1 MFERRYDPDYLA
13 SMDLANDPEP
23 KHKMSLG
30 TALSSVRWAER
41 RAEAETWAREALTAA
56 KRRLAARWM
65 PVVAAAAILT
75 ALVLLGALGG
85 LAAFAAVLALLL
97 AAAVWPL
104 DSTAIIDAISG
115 NTMTSVGTR
124 QGESE
129 RNSWCAVIDAIP
141 TAALALDATGTL
153 LHHNRLAAEMFPR
166 IRSGLPMSQV
176 SRSPDL
182 LVAVDR
188 ALASEEERIDVE
200 LIERVPVERR
210 VAATVSWLARSGKP
224 YAPHV
229 LVTFRD
235 LTEQDRLGQMR
246 ADFIAN
252 ASHEL
257 RTPLASL
264 RAFVETLQ
272 GPARDDANARKRF
285 LQLMASQAER
295 MTRLIDDLL
304 SLSRVEMRVHLPPR
318 GIVELNE
325 TAAYVC
331 QSLEPVAEAAKAK
344 VTLVREGAPARI
356 RGDREEIV
364 QVLQN
369 LIQNAIKHGR
379 EGGNIEVRVGRDAP
393 RGASGAKVWVSV
405 TDEGP
410 GIAPEHLPRLTE
422 RFYRVNVT
430 SSREKGGTGLG
441 LAIVK
446 HILNRH
452 RGELRIA
459 SRLGAGSTFTAS
471 FEELGTAA

>member
-1 MFERRYDPDYLA
+1 
-13 SMDLANDPEP
+13 
-23 KHKMSLG
+23 MSLG
-30 TALSSVRWAER
+30 SALSNVRWTER
-41 RAEAETWAREALTAA
+41 KADLGVWVAATLAAA
-56 KRRLAARWM
+56 KLNLSARWM
-65 PVVAAAAILT
+65 PVVAASGIVV
-75 ALVLLGALGG
+75 ALVLLGELGALAGI
-85 LAAFAAVLALLL
+85 AALVALIFAATA
-97 AAAVWPL
+97 WPL
-104 DSTAIIDAISG
+104 DVSAVLDVLSG
-115 NTMTSVGTR
+115 KQSMVVGAR
-124 QGESE
+124 VGESE
-129 RNSWCAVIDAIP
+129 RNSWRAVIDAIP
-141 TAALALDATGTL
+141 TAALALDDAGTL
-153 LHHNRLAAEMFPR
+153 LHYNRLAAEMFPK
-166 IRSGLPMSQV
+166 IRDGLPMSQV

-182 LVAVDR
+182 LLAVDR
-188 ALASEEERIDVE
+188 ALGSEDERIDVE

-210 VAATVSWLARSGKP
+210 VAATVTRLARSARP
-224 YAPHV
+224 SDPHV

-246 ADFIAN
+246 TDFIAN

-318 GIVELNE
+318 GIVDLNE

-331 QSLEPVAEAAKAK
+331 QSLEPVAEAARSK
-344 VTLVREGAPARI
+344 VTLVKDDAPARI

-369 LIQNAIKHGR
+369 LIQNAIKYGR
-379 EGGNIEVRVGRDAP
+379 EDGTIEVRVGRDAA
-393 RGASGAKVWVSV
+393 RGAAGSKVWVSV
-405 TDEGP
+405 TDDGP

-471 FEELGTAA
+471 FDELGTST

>member
-1 MFERRYDPDYLA
+1 MALVNGSDPKD
-13 SMDLANDPEP
+13 
-23 KHKMSLG
+23 KMSLG
-30 TALSSVRWAER
+30 AAMSYVRWSERKAEV
-41 RAEAETWAREALTAA
+41 EARVTAA
-56 KRRLAARWM
+56 WAATKRRWRARWM
-65 PVVAAAAILT
+65 PIVAAIGILA
-75 ALVLLGALGG
+75 ALVAVGALNGVAALIG
-85 LAAFAAVLALLL
+85 ILVLMLATAT
-97 AAAVWPL
+97 WPL
-104 DSTAIIDAISG
+104 DSTALLDAISG
-115 NTMTSVGTR
+115 NTAPAR
-124 QGESE
+124 ARLEEGE
-129 RNSWCAVIDAIP
+129 RGSWRAVIDAIP
-141 TAALALDATGTL
+141 TAALALDAAGTL
-153 LHHNRLAAEMFPR
+153 VHHNRLAAEMFPK
-166 IRSGLPMSQV
+166 IKSGQPMSQV

-182 LVAVDR
+182 LLAVDR
-188 ALASEEERIDVE
+188 ALALEDRIDVD
-200 LIERVPVERR
+200 LVERVPVERR
-210 VAATVSWLARSGKP
+210 VAATVSRLARTA
-224 YAPHV
+224 APSSPSV

-235 LTEQDRLGQMR
+235 LTEQDRLAQMR

-272 GPARDDANARKRF
+272 GPARDDVNARTRF
-285 LQLMASQAER
+285 LTLMASQAER

-325 TAAYVC
+325 SAQYVF
-331 QSLEPVAEAAKAK
+331 QSIEPMAEAAKMK
-344 VTLVREGAPARI
+344 LSLVPGDAARI

-369 LIQNAIKHGR
+369 LIQNAIKYGR
-379 EGGNIEVRVGRDAP
+379 EGGTIEVRVGRDAA
-393 RGASGAKVWVSV
+393 RGSRDARVWLSV
-405 TDEGP
+405 ADNGP

-422 RFYRVNVT
+422 RFYRVNAA

-446 HILNRH
+446 HIMNRH

-471 FEELGTAA
+471 FEELGTSP

>member
-1 MFERRYDPDYLA
+1 
-13 SMDLANDPEP
+13 
-23 KHKMSLG
+23 MSY
-30 TALSSVRWAER
+30 VRWSERKAEV
-41 RAEAETWAREALTAA
+41 EAWAAATWTAA
-56 KRRLAARWM
+56 KRRWTVRWM
-65 PVVAAAAILT
+65 PIVAAVGILA
-75 ALVLLGALGG
+75 ALVLVGALNGI
-85 LAAFAAVLALLL
+85 AALIGSLVLMLTTAT
-97 AAAVWPL
+97 WPL
-104 DSTAIIDAISG
+104 DSAAILDAISG
-115 NTMTSVGTR
+115 NTAPAR
-124 QGESE
+124 ARLDEGE
-129 RNSWCAVIDAIP
+129 RGSWRAVIDAIP
-141 TAALALDATGTL
+141 TAALALDAAGTL
-153 LHHNRLAAEMFPR
+153 VHHNRLAAEMFPK
-166 IRSGLPMSQV
+166 IKNGQPMSQI

-188 ALASEEERIDVE
+188 ALASEQRIDVD
-200 LIERVPVERR
+200 LVERVPVERR
-210 VAATVSWLARSGKP
+210 VAATVSRLARSLSP
-224 YAPHV
+224 ASPSV

-235 LTEQDRLGQMR
+235 LTEQDRLAQMR

-272 GPARDDANARKRF
+272 GPARDDVNARTRF
-285 LQLMASQAER
+285 LTLMASQAER

-325 TAAYVC
+325 SAQYVF
-331 QSLEPVAEAAKAK
+331 QSLEPMAEAAKVK
-344 VTLVREGAPARI
+344 LSFVRGEAARI

-369 LIQNAIKHGR
+369 LIQNAIKYGR
-379 EGGNIEVRVGRDAP
+379 EDGAIEVRVGRDAP
-393 RGASGAKVWVSV
+393 RGAGDARVWVSV
-405 TDEGP
+405 ADNGP

-422 RFYRVNVT
+422 RFYRVNAA

-446 HILNRH
+446 HIMNRH

-459 SRLGAGSTFTAS
+459 SRQGVGSTFTAS
-471 FEELGTAA
+471 FEELGTSA

>member
-1 MFERRYDPDYLA
+1 
-13 SMDLANDPEP
+13 
-23 KHKMSLG
+23 MSLG
-30 TALSSVRWAER
+30 TALSNVRWTER
-41 RAEAETWAREALTAA
+41 RADLEAWASAALTVAR
-56 KRRLAARWM
+56 RRLAARWM
-65 PVVAAAAILT
+65 PVAAASAIFAT
-75 ALVLLGALGG
+75 LVLLGSLGLIAG
-85 LAAFAAVLALLL
+85 IAAVIALIC

-104 DSTAIIDAISG
+104 DTSAVIDLLSG
-115 NTMTSVGTR
+115 APPMVAVTR
-124 QGESE
+124 ASESE
-129 RNSWCAVIDAIP
+129 RNSWRAVIDAIP
-141 TAALALDATGTL
+141 TAALALDGAGTI
-153 LHHNRLAAEMFPR
+153 LHYNRLAAEMFPKVR
-166 IRSGLPMSQV
+166 GGLPMSQV

-188 ALASEEERIDVE
+188 ALASEEERVDVE
-200 LIERVPVERR
+200 LTERVPVERR
-210 VAATVSWLARSGKP
+210 VAVTVSRLARSVRP
-224 YAPHV
+224 SAPHV

-246 ADFIAN
+246 TDFIAN

-285 LQLMASQAER
+285 LQLMAHQAER

-318 GIVELNE
+318 GIVDLNE

-331 QSLEPVAEAAKAK
+331 QSLEPVAEAGKAK
-344 VTLVREGAPARI
+344 VTLVKDDTPARI

-369 LIQNAIKHGR
+369 LIQNAIKYGR
-379 EGGNIEVRVGRDAP
+379 EEGTIEIRVGRDAP

-405 TDEGP
+405 TDDGP

-422 RFYRVNVT
+422 RFYRVSVA

-459 SRLGAGSTFTAS
+459 SRLGAGSSFTAS
-471 FEELGTAA
+471 FDEIGGAA

>member
-1 MFERRYDPDYLA
+1 
-13 SMDLANDPEP
+13 
-23 KHKMSLG
+23 MSLG
-30 TALSSVRWAER
+30 TALSNVRWAER
-41 RAEAETWAREALTAA
+41 KAEVGLWVSAAWAAA

-65 PVVAAAAILT
+65 PTAAAVGIL
-75 ALVLLGALGG
+75 AMLVMLGELHG
-85 LAAFAAVLALLL
+85 LAAFGGALLL
-97 AAAVWPL
+97 LLATAAWPL
-104 DSTAIIDAISG
+104 DSIAFIESLSG
-115 NTMTSVGTR
+115 SAAASSINRAATDDRKTWR
-124 QGESE
+124 
-129 RNSWCAVIDAIP
+129 AVVDAIP
-141 TAALALDATGTL
+141 TAALALDGAGTL
-153 LHHNRLAAEMFPR
+153 VHHNRLATEMFPK
-166 IRSGLPMSQV
+166 IKSGQPMSQV

-188 ALASEEERIDVE
+188 VLASDERIDVD
-200 LIERVPVERR
+200 LVERVPVERR
-210 VAATVSWLARSGKP
+210 VAATVSRLEGSSASTS
-224 YAPHV
+224 PHV

-235 LTEQDRLGQMR
+235 LTEQDRLAQMR

-272 GPARDDANARKRF
+272 GPARDDVAARTRF
-285 LQLMASQAER
+285 LTLMASQAER

-325 TAAYVC
+325 TAAYVY
-331 QSLEPVAEAAKAK
+331 QSLEPVAEGANVKLS
-344 VTLVREGAPARI
+344 LVRDEKPARI

-369 LIQNAIKHGR
+369 FIQNAIKYGR
-379 EGGNIEVRVGRDAP
+379 DGGTIEMRVGRDAP
-393 RGASGAKVWVSV
+393 RGAGDARVWVSV
-405 TDEGP
+405 IDNGP

-422 RFYRVNVT
+422 RFYRVSVA

-446 HILNRH
+446 HIVNRH

-459 SRLGAGSTFTAS
+459 SRLGAGSSFTAS
-471 FEELGTAA
+471 FDELGAGV

>member
-1 MFERRYDPDYLA
+1 
-13 SMDLANDPEP
+13 
-23 KHKMSLG
+23 MSLVQV
-30 TALSSVRWAER
+30 LSNVRWAER
-41 RAEAETWAREALTAA
+41 RAEAEAWAREAWKTA
-56 KRRLAARWM
+56 RYRLSERWM
-65 PVVAAAAILT
+65 PVVAAAIIFVV
-75 ALVLLGALGG
+75 LVLLGALGG
-85 LAAFAAVLALLL
+85 LAAFGALIALLV
-97 AAAVWPL
+97 AAAAWPL
-104 DSTAIIDAISG
+104 DWGGDVDGRADDAVAGSRSG
-115 NTMTSVGTR
+115 EADR
-124 QGESE
+124 A
-129 RNSWCAVIDAIP
+129 SWRVVIDAIP
-141 TAALALDATGTL
+141 SAAIALDASGTL
-153 LHHNRLAAEMFPR
+153 VHHNRLAAEMFPR
-166 IRSGLPMSQV
+166 IRGGLPMSQV

-182 LVAVDR
+182 LLAVDR
-188 ALASEEERIDVE
+188 ILAGEGERFDVE
-200 LIERVPVERR
+200 LVERVPVERR
-210 VAATVSWLARSGKP
+210 LAATVSRLARPGRPS
-224 YAPHV
+224 APHA

-246 ADFIAN
+246 SDFIAN

-272 GPARDDANARKRF
+272 GPARDDENARTRF
-285 LQLMASQAER
+285 LQLMAHQAER

-331 QSLEPVAEAAKAK
+331 QSLEPVAEAAQA
-344 VTLVREGAPARI
+344 TLVLKRDDETARI
-356 RGDREEIV
+356 RGDRDEIV

-369 LIQNAIKHGR
+369 LIHNAIKYGR
-379 EGGNIEVRVGRDAP
+379 SGGTVEVRVGRDAP
-393 RGASGAKVWVSV
+393 RGSAGAKLWVSV

-410 GIAPEHLPRLTE
+410 GIPPEHLPRLTE
-422 RFYRVNVT
+422 RFYRVSAI

-452 RGELRIA
+452 RAELRIS

-471 FEELGTAA
+471 FEELGTA

>member
-1 MFERRYDPDYLA
+1 
-13 SMDLANDPEP
+13 
-23 KHKMSLG
+23 MSLS
-30 TALSSVRWAER
+30 TALSNVRWAER
-41 RAEAETWAREALTAA
+41 KAEAGLWASTAWAAA

-65 PVVAAAAILT
+65 PVVAAIGIIAV
-75 ALVLLGALGG
+75 LVLLGDLDGM
-85 LAAFAAVLALLL
+85 AAIGAVTLLLL
-97 AAAVWPL
+97 ATATWPL
-104 DSTAIIDAISG
+104 NSIAMIDALSG
-115 NTMTSVGTR
+115 HAGTGNINR
-124 QGESE
+124 TASAE
-129 RNSWCAVIDAIP
+129 RKTWHAVVDAIP
-141 TAALALDATGTL
+141 TAALALDGAGTL
-153 LHHNRLAAEMFPR
+153 VHHNRLATEMFPK
-166 IRSGLPMSQV
+166 IKSGQPMSQV

-188 ALASEEERIDVE
+188 VLASDDRIDVD
-200 LIERVPVERR
+200 LVERVPVERR
-210 VAATVSWLARSGKP
+210 VAATVSRLERSS
-224 YAPHV
+224 ASTSPHV

-235 LTEQDRLGQMR
+235 LTEQDRLAQMR

-272 GPARDDANARKRF
+272 GPARDDVAARTRF
-285 LQLMASQAER
+285 LTLMASQAER

-325 TAAYVC
+325 TAAYVY
-331 QSLEPVAEAAKAK
+331 QSLEPVAEGAK
-344 VTLVREGAPARI
+344 VKLSLVRNEKPARI

-369 LIQNAIKHGR
+369 FIQNAIKYGR
-379 EGGNIEVRVGRDAP
+379 EGGTIEVRVGRDAP
-393 RGASGAKVWVSV
+393 RGAGDARVWVSV
-405 TDEGP
+405 VDNGP
-410 GIAPEHLPRLTE
+410 GISPEHLPRLTE

-446 HILNRH
+446 HIVNRH

-459 SRLGAGSTFTAS
+459 SRLGAGSSFTAS
-471 FEELGTAA
+471 FDELGAGA

>member
-1 MFERRYDPDYLA
+1 MA
-13 SMDLANDPEP
+13 LANGPEHKP
-23 KHKMSLG
+23 KMSLG
-30 TALSSVRWAER
+30 TVLSNVRWAER
-41 RAEAETWAREALTAA
+41 RADAEAWAGRAWVAA

-65 PVVAAAAILT
+65 PVGAAIGILA
-75 ALVLLGALGG
+75 ALVLLGALNG
-85 LAAFAAVLALLL
+85 LAALGAVFLLLL
-97 AAAVWPL
+97 ATATWPL
-104 DSTAIIDAISG
+104 DSGAIIDAIAG
-115 NTMTSVGTR
+115 NAAAAGGNRLGDT
-124 QGESE
+124 E
-129 RNSWCAVIDAIP
+129 RKSWRAVVDAIP
-141 TAALALDATGTL
+141 TAALALDAAGTL
-153 LHHNRLAAEMFPR
+153 VHHNRLAAEMFPK
-166 IRSGLPMSQV
+166 IKSGQPMSQV

-188 ALASEEERIDVE
+188 ALTSEERIDVD
-200 LIERVPVERR
+200 LVERVPVERR
-210 VAATVSWLARSGKP
+210 VAATVSRLARSAAP
-224 YAPHV
+224 SSPHV
-229 LVTFRD
+229 LITFRD
-235 LTEQDRLGQMR
+235 LTEQDRLSQMR

-272 GPARDDANARKRF
+272 GPARDDVNARTRF
-285 LQLMASQAER
+285 LSLMASQAER

-331 QSLEPVAEAAKAK
+331 QSIEPVAEAAKVK
-344 VTLVREGAPARI
+344 LSFVRDAAAARI

-369 LIQNAIKHGR
+369 LIQNAIKYGR
-379 EGGNIEVRVGRDAP
+379 EDGVIEVRVGRDAA
-393 RGASGAKVWVSV
+393 RGAGDARVWVSV
-405 TDEGP
+405 TDNGP

-422 RFYRVNVT
+422 RFYRVNVA

-471 FEELGTAA
+471 FEELGASA

>member
-1 MFERRYDPDYLA
+1 MAIGPELSGRWSERKGEFEAWSALVW
-13 SMDLANDPEP
+13 
-23 KHKMSLG
+23 LG
-30 TALSSVRWAER
+30 G
-41 RAEAETWAREALTAA
+41 
-56 KRRLAARWM
+56 KRRVAARWM
-65 PVVAAAAILT
+65 PLAAATAIFGVLVLFHEIDALPALLGVGALFVAAA
-75 ALVLLGALGG
+75 
-85 LAAFAAVLALLL
+85 F
-97 AAAVWPL
+97 WPL
-104 DSTAIIDAISG
+104 DSSVLIEALSGSGRTARVDGARG
-115 NTMTSVGTR
+115 LDRKGWR
-124 QGESE
+124 
-129 RNSWCAVIDAIP
+129 AVVDAIP
-141 TAALALDATGTL
+141 TAAVALDAAGTVV
-153 LHHNRLAAEMFPR
+153 HHNRLVAELFPKVEN
-166 IRSGLPMSQV
+166 GLPVSQV
-176 SRSPDL
+176 TRNPDL
-182 LVAVDR
+182 IAAVDR
-188 ALASEEERIDVE
+188 ALASEERINVE

-210 VAATVSWLARSGKP
+210 VSATVSRLAPSAEPSSP
-224 YAPHV
+224 YL

-235 LTEQDRLGQMR
+235 LTEQDRLAQMR

-272 GPARDDANARKRF
+272 GPAREDAAARERF
-285 LQLMASQAER
+285 LKLMASQAER

-331 QSLEPVAEAAKAK
+331 QSLDPVADNLKMRIEFSRDD
-344 VTLVREGAPARI
+344 VPDRI

-369 LIQNAIKHGR
+369 LIQNAIKYGR
-379 EGGNIEVRVGRDAP
+379 EGGHVEVRVGHDAP
-393 RGASGAKVWVSV
+393 RGSGSVRVWVSV
-405 TDEGP
+405 ADDGP
-410 GIAPEHLPRLTE
+410 GIAPVHLPRLTE
-422 RFYRVNVT
+422 RFYRVNVA

-459 SRLGAGSTFTAS
+459 SKLGVGSTFTAS
-471 FEELGTAA
+471 FDELGASG

>member
-1 MFERRYDPDYLA
+1 M
-13 SMDLANDPEP
+13 
-23 KHKMSLG
+23 
-30 TALSSVRWAER
+30 
-41 RAEAETWAREALTAA
+41 
-56 KRRLAARWM
+56 
-65 PVVAAAAILT
+65 
-75 ALVLLGALGG
+75 
-85 LAAFAAVLALLL
+85 
-97 AAAVWPL
+97 
-104 DSTAIIDAISG
+104 
-115 NTMTSVGTR
+115 
-124 QGESE
+124 
-129 RNSWCAVIDAIP
+129 
-141 TAALALDATGTL
+141 
-153 LHHNRLAAEMFPR
+153 HHNRLAAEMFPK
-166 IRSGLPMSQV
+166 IKSGQPMSQV

-188 ALASEEERIDVE
+188 ALTSEERIDVD
-200 LIERVPVERR
+200 LVERVPVERR
-210 VAATVSWLARSGKP
+210 VAATVSRLARSAAP
-224 YAPHV
+224 SSPHV

-235 LTEQDRLGQMR
+235 LTEQDRLAQMR

-272 GPARDDANARKRF
+272 GPARDDVNARTRF
-285 LQLMASQAER
+285 LSLMASQAER

-331 QSLEPVAEAAKAK
+331 QSLEPVAEAA
-344 VTLVREGAPARI
+344 EGEAVARSRRSAARI

-369 LIQNAIKHGR
+369 LIQNAIKYGR
-379 EGGNIEVRVGRDAP
+379 EDGTIEVRIGRDAP
-393 RGASGAKVWVSV
+393 RGAGDARVWVSV
-405 TDEGP
+405 TDNGP

-422 RFYRVNVT
+422 RFYRVNVA

-446 HILNRH
+446 HIINRH

-459 SRLGAGSTFTAS
+459 SRLGRGLDLHGAARPGSGYCA
-471 FEELGTAA
+471 LPYRRRVAARLSTGRFPPNSSCYRTEVFAHRMGKSLYRCKHATPPMQLHANGHFLIADRRPVSTY

>member
-1 MFERRYDPDYLA
+1 
-13 SMDLANDPEP
+13 
-23 KHKMSLG
+23 MSLG
-30 TALSSVRWAER
+30 TALSNVRWAER
-41 RAEAETWAREALTAA
+41 KAEAGLWASAAWAAA

-65 PVVAAAAILT
+65 PIVAAVGIL
-75 ALVLLGALGG
+75 AVLVLLGELHGMVAFG
-85 LAAFAAVLALLL
+85 AATLLLL
-97 AAAVWPL
+97 ATATWPL
-104 DSTAIIDAISG
+104 NSVAIIDALSG
-115 NTMTSVGTR
+115 NTGANVNRTANADRKTWR
-124 QGESE
+124 
-129 RNSWCAVIDAIP
+129 AVVDAIP
-141 TAALALDATGTL
+141 TAALALDGAGTL
-153 LHHNRLAAEMFPR
+153 VHHNRLATEMFPK
-166 IRSGLPMSQV
+166 IKSGQPMSQV

-188 ALASEEERIDVE
+188 VLASDERIDVD
-200 LIERVPVERR
+200 LVERVPVERR
-210 VAATVSWLARSGKP
+210 VAATVSRLEGSSASTS
-224 YAPHV
+224 PHV

-235 LTEQDRLGQMR
+235 LTEQDRLAQMR

-272 GPARDDANARKRF
+272 GPARDDVAARTRF
-285 LQLMASQAER
+285 LTLMASQAER

-325 TAAYVC
+325 TAAYVY
-331 QSLEPVAEAAKAK
+331 QSLEPVAEGAK
-344 VTLVREGAPARI
+344 VRLSLVRDETPARI

-369 LIQNAIKHGR
+369 FIQNAIKYGR
-379 EGGNIEVRVGRDAP
+379 EGGAIEVRVGRDAP
-393 RGASGAKVWVSV
+393 RGAGDARVWVSV
-405 TDEGP
+405 VDDGP

-422 RFYRVNVT
+422 RFYRVNVA

-446 HILNRH
+446 HIVNRH

-459 SRLGAGSTFTAS
+459 SRLGAGSSFTAS
-471 FEELGTAA
+471 FDELGAGV